1 MLEVIILTRNKFSHQ
16 LLPRKDVL
24 SFNAQHVVSW
34 KMTILSSV
42 HCKYNY
48 TVIVK
53 NTNVLFQ
60 QKYNNLI
67 ITICH

>member
-48 TVIVK
+48 TVIV
-53 NTNVLFQ
+53 
-60 QKYNNLI
+60 
-67 ITICH
+67 